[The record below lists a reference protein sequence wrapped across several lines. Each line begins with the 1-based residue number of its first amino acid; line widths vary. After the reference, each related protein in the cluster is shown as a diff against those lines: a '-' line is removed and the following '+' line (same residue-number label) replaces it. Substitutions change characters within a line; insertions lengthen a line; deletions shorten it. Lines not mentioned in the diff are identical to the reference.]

1 MTYARRA
8 MEPDVKPSSKS
19 SSLVLPLVAGLLL
32 AAIAAY
38 VGWTL
43 GTAEANADQTAAR
56 SGGGAHAPILTKF
69 RMPNL
74 EGGETGPADFKGKVV
89 VVDFWATWCGPCR
102 TQAKILEPLVTEWKG
117 DVQFLAVSLGED
129 KDTVA
134 TYIANH
140 PYPYPVLYDSEDRIA
155 TEAEIYALP
164 TVMVVDVSGQVEY
177 IEPGLS
183 DSAAIR
189 AAVER
194 ARL

>member
-1 MTYARRA
+1 
-8 MEPDVKPSSKS
+8 MEPEAKRSSI
-19 SSLVLPLVAGLLL
+19 VLPLVAGLLL
-32 AAIAAY
+32 AALAAY

-43 GTAEANADQTAAR
+43 GSAQADVGAAAG
-56 SGGGAHAPILTKF
+56 SPGEHPPILTKF

-74 EGGETGPADFKGKVV
+74 EGGETGPADFRGKVV

-102 TQAKILEPLVTEWKG
+102 VQARILEPLHAEMKE
-117 DVQFLAVSLGED
+117 DVQFLAVSLGEP

-134 TYIANH
+134 RYVTEH
-140 PYPYPVLYDSEDRIA
+140 PYSYPVLYDPEDRIA

-164 TVMVVDVSGQVEY
+164 TVLVIDRSGDVEY
-177 IEPGLS
+177 FRPGLS

-189 AAVER
+189 QAVER

>member
-1 MTYARRA
+1 
-8 MEPDVKPSSKS
+8 MEPEAKR

-32 AAIAAY
+32 AAIAGY
-38 VGWTL
+38 VGWTM
-43 GTAEANADQTAAR
+43 GSAEADVGAA
-56 SGGGAHAPILTKF
+56 SGKGAAGEHAPILTKF
-69 RMPNL
+69 RMPGL
-74 EGGETGPADFKGKVV
+74 DGKETGPADFRGKVV

-102 TQAKILEPLVTEWKG
+102 TQAKILEPLAVEWKG

-129 KDTVA
+129 RDTVA
-134 TYIANH
+134 SYIADH
-140 PYPYPVLYDSEDRIA
+140 PYPYPVLYDKEDRIA

-164 TVMVVDVSGQVEY
+164 TVMVVDVSGEVEY

>member
-1 MTYARRA
+1 
-8 MEPDVKPSSKS
+8 MESDAKS
-19 SSLVLPLVAGLLL
+19 SSQRSAFVFPLVAGLLL
-32 AAIAAY
+32 AGIAAY

-43 GTAEANADQTAAR
+43 GTAEASNDQAATAD
-56 SGGGAHAPILTKF
+56 GEYAPILTKF
-69 RMPNL
+69 RMPKVD
-74 EGGETGPADFKGKVV
+74 GGETGPADFKGKVV

-102 TQAKILEPLVTEWKG
+102 TQAKILEPLVAEWKD

-129 KDTVA
+129 GDTVGK
-134 TYIANH
+134 YIADH
-140 PYPYPVLYDSEDRIA
+140 PYPYPVLYDAEDRIA

-164 TVMVVDVSGQVEY
+164 TVMVVDVKGEVEY
-177 IEPGLS
+177 IQPGLS